1 MARGRLD
8 DDRDTD
14 DGELMHRT
22 ELNPREREPGWR
34 WHHPACLT
42 DEDLLRKCEL
52 GTGRAT
58 GGPGGQHR
66 NKVETQVFLRH
77 VESGLE
83 SRADER
89 RSQIENKRVALRRM
103 RLLLA
108 TNVRTAVPAGPIG
121 SGLWKS
127 RVRGG
132 RIRCN
137 PSHEDFPSLLAEALD
152 VMEACRGDLSRA
164 GLRLEV
170 TMSQLVKLIKDHPP
184 AFTELNRARAG
195 RGEHPLK

>member
-1 MARGRLD
+1 
-8 DDRDTD
+8 
-14 DGELMHRT
+14 MHRT
-22 ELNPREREPGWR
+22 DVNTRAEQPGWR
-34 WHHPACLT
+34 WSHPACLG
-42 DEDLLRKCEL
+42 DEALLSRCEL

-77 VESGLE
+77 TESGLE

-108 TNVRTAVPAGPIG
+108 MHLRTPVPIGPIG

-127 RVRGG
+127 RVKGG
-132 RIRCN
+132 KVRCN
-137 PSHEDFPSLLAEALD
+137 PEHEDYPAMLAEALD
-152 VMEACRGDLSRA
+152 VVEACRGDLSRA
-164 GLRLEV
+164 ALRLEV

-184 AFTELNRARAG
+184 AFTALNQARRE
-195 RGEHPLK
+195 RGEHALK